1 MGGGVA
7 VRVVGTARLLAR
19 ICGGDEFSQA
29 ADVGGALWA
38 GEEAVVADAME
49 AVWQHVQEEAA
60 DELGGVERHRLY
72 PSFVGRLAAGKAAI
86 AIDQRGVQIKRCK
99 ANLTDQRRR
108 LCPGS
113 VVSIDNVVGGDPD
126 HTLLEPQKEA
136 RCALKRALSLT
147 MRQ

>member
-7 VRVVGTARLLAR
+7 VRVVGTARLFAR
-19 ICGGDEFSQA
+19 TGGGDEFSQA

-72 PSFVGRLAAGKAAI
+72 PGFVGRLAAGAI
-86 AIDQRGVQIKRCK
+86 VLPAEGDVLVVEPDQPRIRDGDAMGVARE
-99 ANLTDQRRR
+99 
-108 LCPGS
+108 
-113 VVSIDNVVGGDPD
+113 VGEDGLRSGERPLRVD
-126 HTLLEPQKEA
+126 HPFA
-136 RCALKRALSLT
+136 
-147 MRQ
+147 